1 MWLLEE
7 EEEKED
13 RNRIHTHIAVLLTY
27 SVISCSQ
34 LFLLTIQAA
43 CSLHDEVKILFF
55 LRQQEETG
63 FSFPI
68 PSSVLF
74 PPVQPGS
81 RGLTGA
87 PSSSLAEAA

>member
-1 MWLLEE
+1 MWLREE

-55 LRQQEETG
+55 FTTTGGDGLQFSNSLLRPLSSSPAREPG
-63 FSFPI
+63 FDWRA
-68 PSSVLF
+68 VL
-74 PPVQPGS
+74 QPG
-81 RGLTGA
+81 
-87 PSSSLAEAA
+87 

>member
-1 MWLLEE
+1 MWLRE

-27 SVISCSQ
+27 SIISCSQ

-43 CSLHDEVKILFF
+43 FSLRDEVKNSFF
-55 LRQQEETG
+55 TTTGDDGLR
-63 FSFPI
+63 FSN
-68 PSSVLF
+68 SLLLRS
-74 PPVQPGS
+74 PVQPKS